1 MKSRGRLAFR
11 PGKAAVLG
19 LDPLEYRQLLSA
31 VGSAEVERVQSEST
45 STADTSHTGGSS
57 SSVVV
62 SSEDS
67 GAAASVQA
75 EDPAP
80 AATSG
85 KVASLAET
93 DGQAS
98 GQQTASTETSSA
110 NPAASVVDS
119 SRSDPV
125 ESVANPGVLQQAGGS
140 STSGASAQSGGVDP
154 TPWDEGGS
162 ARTAEAP
169 ALDQS
174 GGGGALMIAGV
185 ATAASSPRGPVESQM
200 SSGPAGP
207 AAAPIQA
214 TSSPVA
220 DIVSGPAIETPL
232 TIDNRADSTM
242 LANVGA
248 ITLRTA
254 SAPVR
259 VQVSQG
265 TDILE
270 GASGSL
276 ADAGRDESPESAR
289 AAASPRCSDLLTEFL
304 PFDRARIEDAIDRFL
319 APLEGLGEE
328 LASWSPSMG
337 LLPAAALVATTA
349 LATEVVRRRIGV
361 GRTADEEGGEDL
373 ARFPGHPWA
382 WGLGES

>member
-1 MKSRGRLAFR
+1 MISRGRLAYR

-31 VGSAEVERVQSEST
+31 LGSAEVDRVQSDST
-45 STADTSHTGGSS
+45 STADTSSRGGSS
-57 SSVVV
+57 DSVVV
-62 SSEDS
+62 TSEDS
-67 GAAASVQA
+67 EAASVQA
-75 EDPAP
+75 EDPPP

-85 KVASLAET
+85 KAVSLAET
-93 DGQAS
+93 DGQAL

-110 NPAASVVDS
+110 NPAASVIDS

-125 ESVANPGVLQQAGGS
+125 ESAANPGVLPLPAGS
-140 STSGASAQSGGVDP
+140 ATSGAATQAGGVDP

-162 ARTAEAP
+162 TRTAEAP
-169 ALDQS
+169 ALEQS
-174 GGGGALMIAGV
+174 GGGGALVIAGV
-185 ATAASSPRGPVESQM
+185 ATAASSPHGPVESQM
-200 SSGPAGP
+200 SSGSAGP

-214 TSSPVA
+214 TPSPVT
-220 DIVSGPAIETPL
+220 DVVSSATIETPL
-232 TIDNRADSTM
+232 TVDNRTDGAM

-248 ITLRTA
+248 VTLRA
-254 SAPVR
+254 SSTPVR

-270 GASGSL
+270 AARGSL
-276 ADAGRDESPESAR
+276 DDAGLDECPEIAQ

-319 APLEGLGEE
+319 APLEGLGQE
-328 LASWSPSMG
+328 LASWSPSME
-337 LLPAAALVATTA
+337 LLPAATLIATTA
-349 LATEVVRRRIGV
+349 LATEVMRRRIRV
-361 GRTADEEGGEDL
+361 GRPVDDEGGEDL
-373 ARFPGHPWA
+373 ALIHGHPWA